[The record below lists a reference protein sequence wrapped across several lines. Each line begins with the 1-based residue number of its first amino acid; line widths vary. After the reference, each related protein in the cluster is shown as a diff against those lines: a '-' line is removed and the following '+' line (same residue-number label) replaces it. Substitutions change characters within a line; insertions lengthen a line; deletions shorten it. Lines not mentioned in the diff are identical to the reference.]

1 MADNRT
7 MAQMLQAPIEGYED
21 AIVVPPINANNFELK
36 QPLINLVQSNKF
48 TGRQDPHNH
57 LRFFNKVTSTFR
69 HPEVPNTSIKLL
81 LFPFSL
87 DGEAR
92 DWLDKEPPRS
102 ILTWDDLVSKF
113 INQFFPPSKTTY
125 YRNEIITFYQKPNE
139 TFNEAWE
146 RFKGLLRQCPHH
158 GFSELHQ
165 LDTFYNSLNSN
176 DQDAL
181 DSAAGGN
188 FLDKMPQEGLAII
201 ESKSKVR
208 YSRSR
213 ANDSRVSTD
222 APLSNSSSSNNSFDM
237 QQIAASLEDKMTIK
251 MNQMMNQMKALV
263 VTPAPV
269 KAVEE
274 VCVTCGSN
282 HHFNLCPLTRGGNDF
297 PIFQDN
303 IQQFQQTAAVGNFLQ
318 RNQPSNLAS
327 QMRPPDFESYV
338 KANDAVLKNV
348 QNQNQ
353 GLQNQMAN
361 VTSLL
366 TSLCTK
372 FDDLGNSNQAS
383 NSSSLPSNTIPN
395 PRNEAKAITTRS
407 GVSYDG
413 PPIPPPVVEKESEV
427 TKDTELPSTEDIQ
440 PPPFVQEQTKDKE
453 PIKEPS
459 FVANK
464 AKPNLPYPSRLN
476 KEKIREKDDILA
488 SKFMEIFRN
497 LHFELSF
504 ADALI
509 HMPKFAPMF
518 KKMLNN
524 KDKLIE
530 LTKTPLNENC
540 SAVVLK
546 KLPEKLGD
554 PGRFLIPCDFSEF
567 DSYLALADLGASI
580 NLMPLSIW
588 KKLQLSGLTETRM
601 VLELADRTISKPTGV
616 AENVFVK
623 VGKFYFPADFVVLDF
638 IADPR
643 VPLILGRP
651 FLRTAHALIDVYE
664 GEITLRN
671 DDQSLTLKCGDAPSI
686 SYNNLESLKKVDLI
700 DVTCEEYSQE
710 VLGFSDS
717 VAYNNPSPYFDP
729 IVSTSSPT
737 LTPFDESDFL
747 LFEEADAFIAI
758 DDEPVSPVFNATYYD
773 PEGDIL
779 ILEALLNS
787 EPLPPL
793 PNQGNYFPENQ
804 RDLKVVEP
812 KKSSV
817 EYATSYEPKDE
828 IPEVELKELPPHLE
842 YAFLEEN
849 NKLPVIISK
858 DLSQE
863 EKTSLINVLKN
874 RKQAIA
880 WKLSDIKGIDP
891 EFCSH
896 KILLEDD
903 YQPSVQHQ
911 RRVNP
916 KIHDV
921 IKKEVEKLLDAGLI
935 YPISDSPWV
944 SPVHCVPKKG
954 GMTVV
959 TNEENELVPTR
970 LVTGWRVCIDYRKLN
985 EATCKDH
992 FPLPF
997 MDQMLERLAG
1007 NEFYCFLDGFS
1018 GYFQIPIEPKDQEKT
1033 TFTCP
1038 YGTFAYRRMP
1048 FGLCNAP
1055 GTFQRCM
1062 MAIFHDMIEKTMEV
1076 FMDDFSVF
1084 GDSFSPC
1091 LPIRTNAQK
1100 DIRIS
1105 RKGIEVDKA
1114 KVDVISKLP
1123 HPTTVKGIR
1132 SFLGHAGF
1140 YRRFIKDFSKISRPM
1155 THLLEKNTPFIF
1167 SEDCIL
1173 AFQTLKK
1180 KLTEAP
1186 ILIAPNWDQPFEIM
1200 CDASDYAI
1208 GAVLG
1213 QRIEK
1218 HFRPIH
1224 YASKTMTE
1232 AETNYT
1238 TTEKE
1243 MLAVVYAF
1251 EKFRSYLIMNKSVVY
1266 TDHSALKYLF
1276 NKKDAKARLLRWVLL
1291 LQEFDFKVIDTKGAE
1306 NYAADHLSR
1315 LENPYENI
1323 FDPKEITETFPLET
1337 LSVLTSKDQST
1348 PWFADFANYHA
1359 GKFIKKG
1366 MSTQEKNKFFKD
1378 VKHYFWDDPF
1388 LFKTCADQIIRR
1400 CVDGKEAFEIL
1411 KACHSGPTGG
1421 HYGANFTAK
1430 KIFDA
1435 GFYWPTIYKDAYEF
1449 VKTCDACQRQ
1459 GKISQRDEMP
1469 QNAIQVCE
1477 IFDLWG
1483 IDFMGP
1489 FPSSRGNKYILVAVD
1504 YLSKWVEAKALPT
1517 NDARVVVKFLKSLF
1531 SRFVMS
1537 KYGVTHRLS
1546 TPYHPQTSGQVEVTN
1561 RGLKRIL
1568 ERTVGENRASWSD
1581 KLDDALWAFR
1591 TAYKTPIGCTPYKLV
1606 YGKACHLPVELEHK
1620 AYWALKHANFDLK
1633 TAGDHRKLQLNELS
1647 ELRDQA
1653 YENSLIYKEKTKKL
1667 HDSKIKN
1674 RIFNVGD
1681 QVLLFTRLKV
1691 FSGKLKSRWSGPFT
1705 ITEVYPYG
1713 TAKLSHADGSNFKV
1727 NCHRLKHYYG
1737 GDTPPLVI
1745 QDLQTFPKDN

>member
-1 MADNRT
+1 MTST
-7 MAQMLQAPIEGYED
+7 MASRT
-21 AIVVPPINANNFELK
+21 PP
-36 QPLINLVQSNKF
+36 NL
-48 TGRQDPHNH
+48 
-57 LRFFNKVTSTFR
+57 
-69 HPEVPNTSIKLL
+69 E
-81 LFPFSL
+81 
-87 DGEAR
+87 
-92 DWLDKEPPRS
+92 
-102 ILTWDDLVSKF
+102 
-113 INQFFPPSKTTY
+113 
-125 YRNEIITFYQKPNE
+125 
-139 TFNEAWE
+139 
-146 RFKGLLRQCPHH
+146 
-158 GFSELHQ
+158 
-165 LDTFYNSLNSN
+165 TFYNSIEFKR
-176 DQDAL
+176 QDTL
-181 DSAAGGN
+181 D
-188 FLDKMPQEGLAII
+188 LQQ
-201 ESKSKVR
+201 VR
-208 YSRSR
+208 GE
-213 ANDSRVSTD
+213 NDSRVSTD
-222 APLSNSSSSNNSFDM
+222 APLSNSSPSNNSFDM

-263 VTPAPV
+263 VTTPAPV

-282 HHFNLCPLTRGGNDF
+282 HHFNHCPLTRSGNDF
-297 PIFQDN
+297 PVFHDN

-327 QMRPPDFESYV
+327 QMRPPGFNQPNVQTNQNRYQGTNSNFNQNRGGNFNQNRQNNQNQVYQTPPYQTPTNQPPINQVLPYQPPTNSVLKTDFESYV
-338 KANDAVLKNV
+338 KANDAILKNV

-383 NSSSLPSNTIPN
+383 SSSSLPSNTIPN

-440 PPPFVQEQTKDKE
+440 PPPFVHEQTKDKE

-476 KEKIREKDDILA
+476 KQKIREKDDILA

-546 KLPEKLGD
+546 KLPEKLG
-554 PGRFLIPCDFSEF
+554 
-567 DSYLALADLGASI
+567 
-580 NLMPLSIW
+580 
-588 KKLQLSGLTETRM
+588 
-601 VLELADRTISKPTGV
+601 
-616 AENVFVK
+616 
-623 VGKFYFPADFVVLDF
+623 
-638 IADPR
+638 
-643 VPLILGRP
+643 
-651 FLRTAHALIDVYE
+651 
-664 GEITLRN
+664 EITLRN

-717 VAYNNPSPYFDP
+717 IAYNNPSPHFDP
-729 IVSTSSPT
+729 IVSTSSPA

-779 ILEALLNS
+779 ILEALLNND
-787 EPLPPL
+787 PLPY
-793 PNQGNYFPENQ
+793 PNQGDYSPGIQ
-804 RDLKVVEP
+804 KDLKVVEP
-812 KKSSV
+812 KKSSL
-817 EYATSYEPKDE
+817 EYATSYEPKVE

-842 YAFLEEN
+842 
-849 NKLPVIISK
+849 
-858 DLSQE
+858 
-863 EKTSLINVLKN
+863 
-874 RKQAIA
+874 
-880 WKLSDIKGIDP
+880 
-891 EFCSH
+891 
-896 KILLEDD
+896 
-903 YQPSVQHQ
+903 
-911 RRVNP
+911 RVNP

-1048 FGLCNAP
+1048 IHQGRYGVSVPALTKDHEGNKLNTP
-1055 GTFQRCM
+1055 YP
-1062 MAIFHDMIEKTMEV
+1062 EKTNTPY
-1076 FMDDFSVF
+1076 
-1084 GDSFSPC
+1084 GY
-1091 LPIRTNAQK
+1091 IKNHK
-1100 DIRIS
+1100 
-1105 RKGIEVDKA
+1105 K
-1114 KVDVISKLP
+1114 
-1123 HPTTVKGIR
+1123 TVKNRQARTRESEEYKR
-1132 SFLGHAGF
+1132 SQ
-1140 YRRFIKDFSKISRPM
+1140 RFKAEARKVKPQSNPV
-1155 THLLEKNTPFIF
+1155 
-1167 SEDCIL
+1167 SENC
-1173 AFQTLKK
+1173 
-1180 KLTEAP
+1180 
-1186 ILIAPNWDQPFEIM
+1186 
-1200 CDASDYAI
+1200 
-1208 GAVLG
+1208 
-1213 QRIEK
+1213 
-1218 HFRPIH
+1218 
-1224 YASKTMTE
+1224 
-1232 AETNYT
+1232 
-1238 TTEKE
+1238 
-1243 MLAVVYAF
+1243 
-1251 EKFRSYLIMNKSVVY
+1251 
-1266 TDHSALKYLF
+1266 
-1276 NKKDAKARLLRWVLL
+1276 
-1291 LQEFDFKVIDTKGAE
+1291 
-1306 NYAADHLSR
+1306 AADHLSR
-1315 LENPYENI
+1315 LEKPYENV
-1323 FDPKEITETFPLET
+1323 FDPKEINETFPLET
-1337 LSVLTSKDQST
+1337 LNTVTSHANKNT
-1348 PWFADFANYHA
+1348 LWFADIANYHA
-1359 GKFIKKG
+1359 GNFLIKG
-1366 MSTQEKNKFFKD
+1366 MSTQQKRKFFKD
-1378 VKHYFWDDPF
+1378 VKHYFWDDPY
-1388 LFKTCADQIIRR
+1388 LFRTCADQIIRR
-1400 CVDGKEAFEIL
+1400 CVFGQEALEIL
-1411 KACHSGPTGG
+1411 KACHEGPTGG
-1421 HYGANFTAK
+1421 HHSANIIARK
-1430 KIFDA
+1430 VFDA
-1435 GFYWPTIYKDAYEF
+1435 GFFWPTIYKDAYELI
-1449 VKTCDACQRQ
+1449 KSCDACQRQ
-1459 GKISQRDEMP
+1459 GKISHRDEMP
-1469 QNAIQVCE
+1469 QNAIQ
-1477 IFDLWG
+1477 
-1483 IDFMGP
+1483 
-1489 FPSSRGNKYILVAVD
+1489 
-1504 YLSKWVEAKALPT
+1504 ALPT
-1517 NDARVVVKFLKSLF
+1517 NDARVVVKFLKSIF
-1531 SRFVMS
+1531 SGFYAPRAIISDRGTHFCNDKFDTVMS
-1537 KYGVTHRLS
+1537 KYGVTHHLS
-1546 TPYHPQTSGQVEVTN
+1546 NAYHPQTSGQVEVTN

-1647 ELRDQA
+1647 ELV
-1653 YENSLIYKEKTKKL
+1653 IKL
-1667 HDSKIKN
+1667 
-1674 RIFNVGD
+1674 
-1681 QVLLFTRLKV
+1681 
-1691 FSGKLKSRWSGPFT
+1691 
-1705 ITEVYPYG
+1705 
-1713 TAKLSHADGSNFKV
+1713 
-1727 NCHRLKHYYG
+1727 
-1737 GDTPPLVI
+1737 
-1745 QDLQTFPKDN
+1745 

>member
-1 MADNRT
+1 
-7 MAQMLQAPIEGYED
+7 
-21 AIVVPPINANNFELK
+21 
-36 QPLINLVQSNKF
+36 
-48 TGRQDPHNH
+48 
-57 LRFFNKVTSTFR
+57 
-69 HPEVPNTSIKLL
+69 
-81 LFPFSL
+81 
-87 DGEAR
+87 
-92 DWLDKEPPRS
+92 
-102 ILTWDDLVSKF
+102 
-113 INQFFPPSKTTY
+113 
-125 YRNEIITFYQKPNE
+125 
-139 TFNEAWE
+139 
-146 RFKGLLRQCPHH
+146 
-158 GFSELHQ
+158 
-165 LDTFYNSLNSN
+165 
-176 DQDAL
+176 
-181 DSAAGGN
+181 
-188 FLDKMPQEGLAII
+188 
-201 ESKSKVR
+201 
-208 YSRSR
+208 
-213 ANDSRVSTD
+213 
-222 APLSNSSSSNNSFDM
+222 
-237 QQIAASLEDKMTIK
+237 
-251 MNQMMNQMKALV
+251 
-263 VTPAPV
+263 
-269 KAVEE
+269 
-274 VCVTCGSN
+274 
-282 HHFNLCPLTRGGNDF
+282 
-297 PIFQDN
+297 
-303 IQQFQQTAAVGNFLQ
+303 
-318 RNQPSNLAS
+318 
-327 QMRPPDFESYV
+327 
-338 KANDAVLKNV
+338 
-348 QNQNQ
+348 
-353 GLQNQMAN
+353 
-361 VTSLL
+361 
-366 TSLCTK
+366 
-372 FDDLGNSNQAS
+372 
-383 NSSSLPSNTIPN
+383 
-395 PRNEAKAITTRS
+395 
-407 GVSYDG
+407 
-413 PPIPPPVVEKESEV
+413 
-427 TKDTELPSTEDIQ
+427 
-440 PPPFVQEQTKDKE
+440 
-453 PIKEPS
+453 
-459 FVANK
+459 
-464 AKPNLPYPSRLN
+464 
-476 KEKIREKDDILA
+476 
-488 SKFMEIFRN
+488 MEIFRN

-588 KKLQLSGLTETRM
+588 KKLQLSGLTETKM

-671 DDQSLTLKCGDAPSI
+671 DDQSLTLKC
-686 SYNNLESLKKVDLI
+686 
-700 DVTCEEYSQE
+700 EYSQE

-737 LTPFDESDFL
+737 LTPFDENSD
-747 LFEEADAFIAI
+747 
-758 DDEPVSPVFNATYYD
+758 
-773 PEGDIL
+773 
-779 ILEALLNS
+779 
-787 EPLPPL
+787 PLPSPNHGDYL
-793 PNQGNYFPENQ
+793 PGIQK
-804 RDLKVVEP
+804 DLKVVEP
-812 KKSSV
+812 KTSSV

-858 DLSQE
+858 DLSLE

-1018 GYFQIPIEPKDQEKT
+1018 GYFQIPIDPKDQEKT

-1084 GDSFSPC
+1084 GDSFSSC
-1091 LPIRTNAQK
+1091 LANLDRMLKRCEDTKLALNWEKSHFMVKEGIVLGHK
-1100 DIRIS
+1100 IS

-1232 AETNYT
+1232 AESNYT

-1291 LQEFDFKVIDTKGAE
+1291 LQEFDFKVIDTKGE
-1306 NYAADHLSR
+1306 KLCSRYHLFC
-1315 LENPYENI
+1315 LENPYEI
-1323 FDPKEITETFPLET
+1323 FLTKRRLPETFP
-1337 LSVLTSKDQST
+1337 
-1348 PWFADFANYHA
+1348 
-1359 GKFIKKG
+1359 
-1366 MSTQEKNKFFKD
+1366 
-1378 VKHYFWDDPF
+1378 
-1388 LFKTCADQIIRR
+1388 
-1400 CVDGKEAFEIL
+1400 
-1411 KACHSGPTGG
+1411 
-1421 HYGANFTAK
+1421 
-1430 KIFDA
+1430 
-1435 GFYWPTIYKDAYEF
+1435 
-1449 VKTCDACQRQ
+1449 
-1459 GKISQRDEMP
+1459 
-1469 QNAIQVCE
+1469 
-1477 IFDLWG
+1477 
-1483 IDFMGP
+1483 
-1489 FPSSRGNKYILVAVD
+1489 
-1504 YLSKWVEAKALPT
+1504 
-1517 NDARVVVKFLKSLF
+1517 
-1531 SRFVMS
+1531 
-1537 KYGVTHRLS
+1537 
-1546 TPYHPQTSGQVEVTN
+1546 
-1561 RGLKRIL
+1561 
-1568 ERTVGENRASWSD
+1568 
-1581 KLDDALWAFR
+1581 
-1591 TAYKTPIGCTPYKLV
+1591 
-1606 YGKACHLPVELEHK
+1606 
-1620 AYWALKHANFDLK
+1620 
-1633 TAGDHRKLQLNELS
+1633 
-1647 ELRDQA
+1647 
-1653 YENSLIYKEKTKKL
+1653 
-1667 HDSKIKN
+1667 
-1674 RIFNVGD
+1674 
-1681 QVLLFTRLKV
+1681 
-1691 FSGKLKSRWSGPFT
+1691 
-1705 ITEVYPYG
+1705 
-1713 TAKLSHADGSNFKV
+1713 
-1727 NCHRLKHYYG
+1727 
-1737 GDTPPLVI
+1737 
-1745 QDLQTFPKDN
+1745 